1 MKFIRDL
8 NYDLNN
14 IMKRDPAAR
23 KKIDLILYPFV
34 HALIAYRIANKLY
47 RMKFF
52 FVSRLIS
59 QIARGLTGIEIHPG
73 ATIGK
78 GFFIDH
84 GMGVVIG
91 ETTIIGDHVHMYHGV
106 TLGAT
111 GKDNS
116 GKRHPTVEDNAII
129 GGGAKVLGNI
139 TIGANAKVGA
149 NAVVLKDVPADSTAV
164 GIPARVVL
172 KKMPAQIVEHN
183 VHYLFNE
190 MVI

>member
-1 MKFIRDL
+1 MKFINDL
-8 NYDLNN
+8 MYDLNN
-14 IMKRDPAAR
+14 IMKNDPAAR
-23 KKIDLILYPFV
+23 SKTDLILYPSV
-34 HALIAYRIANKLY
+34 HAMIAYRMSNKLY
-47 RMKFF
+47 RKKHFF
-52 FVSRLIS
+52 TARLIS

-91 ETTIIGDHVHMYHGV
+91 ETAVVGDNVLMYHGA

-111 GKDNS
+111 GKDNG
-116 GKRHPTVEDNAII
+116 GKRHPTVGNNVII
-129 GGGAKVLGNI
+129 GSGVKVLGNV
-139 TIGANAKVGA
+139 TIGDNAKIGS

-164 GIPARVVL
+164 GIPARIVKR
-172 KKMPAQIVEHN
+172 KKAAPIVEHN

>member
-1 MKFIRDL
+1 MKFINDL
-8 NYDLNN
+8 NYDLDN
-14 IMKRDPAAR
+14 IMKKDPAAR
-23 KKIDLILYPFV
+23 SRIDLILYPSV
-34 HALIAYRIANKLY
+34 HALIAYRISNKLY
-47 RMKFF
+47 REKHFF
-52 FVSRLIS
+52 TARLIS

-91 ETTIIGDHVHMYHGV
+91 ETAVIGDHVLMYHGA

-116 GKRHPTVEDNAII
+116 GKRHPTVGNNVII
-129 GGGAKVLGNI
+129 GSGVKVLGNV
-139 TIGANAKVGA
+139 TIGDNAKIGS

-164 GIPARVVL
+164 GIPARIVKR
-172 KKMPAQIVEHN
+172 KKAAPIVEHN
-183 VHYLFNE
+183 VHYMFNE

>member
-1 MKFIRDL
+1 MKFIKDL

-47 RMKFF
+47 RKGFF
-52 FVSRLIS
+52 FTARLIS
-59 QIARGLTGIEIHPG
+59 QIWRGLTGIEIHPG

-91 ETTIIGDHVHMYHGV
+91 ETTVIGDHVHMYHGV

-129 GGGAKVLGNI
+129 GGGSKVLGNI

-149 NAVVLKDVPADSTAV
+149 NAVVLQDVPADTTAV
-164 GIPARVVL
+164 GIPARIVA
-172 KKMPAQIVEHN
+172 KKEPAQIVEHN

>member
-1 MKFIRDL
+1 MKFIKNL
-8 NYDLNN
+8 MYDLDN
-14 IMKRDPAAR
+14 IMKNDPAAR
-23 KKIDLILYPFV
+23 RKIDLILYPSV
-34 HALIAYRIANKLY
+34 HALIAYRISNKLY
-47 RMKFF
+47 KKKCYFLA
-52 FVSRLIS
+52 RLIS
-59 QIARGLTGIEIHPG
+59 QLWRGFTGIEIHPG

-91 ETTIIGDHVHMYHGV
+91 ETAVVGDHVLMYHGA

-116 GKRHPTVEDNAII
+116 GKRHPTVGNNVII
-129 GGGAKVLGNI
+129 GSGVKVLGNV
-139 TIGANAKVGA
+139 TIGDNSKIGA
-149 NAVVLKDVPADSTAV
+149 NAVVLKDIPANSTAV
-164 GIPARVVL
+164 GIPAKII
-172 KKMPAQIVEHN
+172 KKKVPSIVEYN